1 MISAMPRVPKPQP
14 GLPSRQQVLD
24 FIASSS
30 DPAGKRE
37 IARAF
42 GLKGQE
48 KIALKALL
56 KDMAEEGLIDG
67 NRSAFH
73 RMGGVAKV
81 TVLRV
86 VEIDEGE
93 AIAVPD
99 SWTPDNAT
107 PPPRLRLREK
117 GPWFG
122 AAQRRPRAG
131 TDRRDRL
138 GLDRPSDEDA
148 ACTG

>member
-1 MISAMPRVPKPQP
+1 MNRSKPQP
-14 GLPSRQQVLD
+14 GLPTRQQILD
-24 FIASSS
+24 FIASSEE
-30 DPAGKRE
+30 PAGKRE

-48 KIALKALL
+48 KIQLKALL

-67 NRSAFH
+67 NRTAFH

-86 VEIDEGE
+86 VDTDDGE

-99 SWTPDNAT
+99 SWTPDDAT

-117 GPWFG
+117 GQTF
-122 AAQRRPRAG
+122 R
-131 TDRRDRL
+131 
-138 GLDRPSDEDA
+138 
-148 ACTG
+148 